1 MASSDSIQLHLHNAA
16 VPLHV
21 FWDIRCVL
29 ANLPL
34 LLEQTGREERTGRHK
49 QIEREGYTRTG
60 AEAVNSGALEIGCI
74 STKPGRFFM
83 IE

>member
-21 FWDIRCVL
+21 LWDIRCVL

-34 LLEQTGREERTGRHK
+34 LLEQAGREERIGRPE
-49 QIEREGYTRTG
+49 QIERKGYTRTD
-60 AEAVNSGALEIGCI
+60 AEAVKLGSFGNRLHVYKA
-74 STKPGRFFM
+74 
-83 IE
+83 